1 MYTPV
6 YLAQVRLATSHYI
19 TPSHKNMQP
28 HTIPY
33 MLPHTTSIP
42 LPHNLRAGRMP
53 GKFTAT
59 YTQWGARVEILH
71 IHTHAHAPKSGA
83 GDGSGASQSEAWG
96 RGNQQPATSNQQ
108 STFNNQ
114 QSTIS
119 QPVSQPA
126 SQCSML
132 NDQQPINGNDQ

>member
-1 MYTPV
+1 MLYPRNLFDHKILYCIININCKPTYARCAPCT
-6 YLAQVRLATSHYI
+6 LQCTSHVRLATSHYI

-28 HTIPY
+28 HTTPY

-96 RGNQQPATSNQQ
+96 RYA
-108 STFNNQ
+108 
-114 QSTIS
+114 
-119 QPVSQPA
+119 
-126 SQCSML
+126 
-132 NDQQPINGNDQ
+132 